1 MAQTDTI
8 EAAPGA
14 ASGSK
19 YLALTAM
26 VFAVAMTFIDQTIVS
41 IAVPNIQSQLSLS
54 ANSVQWVINGYL
66 LALAATFAL
75 GGRLSDILG
84 HRRMVLVGIAIFA
97 MSSALCGATPVN
109 RAAEAWLVGFRV
121 VQGIGAAIMFPSAL
135 AIVVSAFD
143 LRERGKALAIFFGV
157 TGGLT
162 AVGPILGGFLT
173 QYTWRAIFWVNIPV
187 AVIAVVLTLMARVR
201 SRSRAEPL
209 DLVGA
214 VLAAVG
220 MGLSV
225 LGLQQSSTWGW
236 SNPWTWV
243 CIIGGLVVLATFVW
257 AEART
262 PVPLIKVRI
271 FRDRAFFVD
280 NAVLFFS
287 MMAFIPVFFF
297 ASIYT
302 QVSLGFSVYGAGG
315 CLFIYFAGFAT
326 AAQVGGR
333 LLDRRGAK
341 VPVVL
346 GCALGAIGYALWGL
360 RLPELSLGT
369 QWPFIVL
376 AGAGIGLLGGPSS
389 TDAVNRAIDAS
400 YGEVTGITQT
410 IRNYGSSLGLAVLG
424 TILSTVY
431 TNRLTDSLHGLG
443 VNADKAG
450 PLASSLAQLG
460 KGGAPPDLSAVA
472 PQNRV
477 RVFAGIPL
485 DYAQASKV
493 VFLGMAAALVIA
505 FVIALF
511 HPGGRVVREATATQK
526 VMVAE

>member
-1 MAQTDTI
+1 MAQTDTT
-8 EAAPGA
+8 EAVPGTA
-14 ASGSK
+14 GGSK

-41 IAVPNIQSQLSLS
+41 IAVPNIQTQLSLS
-54 ANSVQWVINGYL
+54 ANAVQWSINGYL

-97 MSSALCGATPVN
+97 VSSALCGATPAN

-121 VQGIGAAIMFPSAL
+121 VQGIGAAIMFPAAL

-157 TGGLT
+157 SGGLT
-162 AVGPILGGFLT
+162 AIGPILGGYLT
-173 QYTWRAIFWVNIPV
+173 QFTWRAIFWVNIPV
-187 AVIAVVLTLMARVR
+187 AVVAVVLTLMARVH
-201 SRSRAEPL
+201 SRSRREPL

-214 VLAAVG
+214 VLAAAG

-225 LGLQQSSTWGW
+225 LGLQQATTWGW
-236 SNPWTWV
+236 SNPWTWA
-243 CIIGGLVVLATFVW
+243 CIIGGLAVLAIFVW

-262 PVPLIKVRI
+262 AIPLIKVRI

-280 NAVLFFS
+280 NAVLFFG
-287 MMAFIPVFFF
+287 MMAFIPLFFF

-302 QVSLGFSVYGAGG
+302 QVSLGFNANGAGG
-315 CLFIYFAGFAT
+315 YLFIYFGGFAT

-333 LLDRRGAK
+333 LLDKRGAK
-341 VPVVL
+341 LPVLL
-346 GCALGAIGYALWGL
+346 GCVIGAIGYALWGL
-360 RLPELSLGT
+360 RLPDMSLAN

-376 AGAGIGLLGGPSS
+376 AGAGIGLLLGPSS

-410 IRNYGSSLGLAVLG
+410 IRNYGSALGLAVLG

-431 TNRLTDSLHGLG
+431 TSRLTDSLLGLG
-443 VNADKAG
+443 VASDKAG

-460 KGGAPPDLSAVA
+460 KGGSPPDLSAVA
-472 PQNRV
+472 PQNRGH
-477 RVFAGIPL
+477 VFAGIPL
-485 DYAQASKV
+485 DYAQASRV
-493 VFLGMAAALVIA
+493 VFLGMAAALVIS

-511 HPGGRVVREATATQK
+511 HPGGKVVREATASQG